1 MKTNYYLIIGISIT
15 ILVILFFILKEQNKK
30 PYSLE
35 IDAIKDKTDISGTF
49 YRVKVTNSGTNPLTG
64 LKVNLGKGDIQNMD
78 LLEPGQSFFFYPKP
92 ETNTSI
98 VKVTT
103 TEGIEKES
111 NYSIERNRITWKWK
125 IITKS

>member
-1 MKTNYYLIIGISIT
+1 MKTSYYLIIGISI
-15 ILVILFFILKEQNKK
+15 IIVVSLFFILKEQNKK

-35 IDAIKDKTDISGTF
+35 IDAIKDTTDISGTF

-64 LKVNLGKGDIQNMD
+64 LKVSLGKGDIQNMD

-111 NYSIERNRITWKWK
+111 NYRSPLKGIGLPGSGR
-125 IITKS
+125 

>member
-1 MKTNYYLIIGISIT
+1 MKTIYYLIIGFSIA
-15 ILVILFFILKEQNKK
+15 IIVVLFFILKEQYKK

-35 IDAIKDKTDISGTF
+35 IDAIKDKTDISGTM
-49 YRVKVTNSGTNPLTG
+49 YRVKVTNTGTNPLTG

-92 ETNTSI
+92 DTNTSI

-111 NYSIERNRITWKWK
+111 NYRSPLKGLGLPGSGR
-125 IITKS
+125 

>member
-1 MKTNYYLIIGISIT
+1 MKTNYYLIIGISII
-15 ILVILFFILKEQNKK
+15 ILVSLFFILKEQNKK

-35 IDAIKDKTDISGTF
+35 IDAIKDKTDLSGTF
-49 YRVKVTNSGTNPLTG
+49 YRVKVTNSETNPLTG

-111 NYSIERNRITWKWK
+111 NYRSPLKGIGLPGSGR
-125 IITKS
+125 

>member
-1 MKTNYYLIIGISIT
+1 LKTIYYLFIGFSIV
-15 ILVILFFILKEQNKK
+15 ILAVLFFILKELDKK

-49 YRVKVTNSGTNPLTG
+49 YRVKVTNTGTNPLTG

-92 ETNTSI
+92 DTNTSI

-111 NYSIERNRITWKWK
+111 SYRSPLKGLGLPGSGR
-125 IITKS
+125 

>member
-1 MKTNYYLIIGISIT
+1 MKTNYYLIIGISII
-15 ILVILFFILKEQNKK
+15 ILVSLFFILKEQNKK

-64 LKVNLGKGDIQNMD
+64 LKVNLGKDDIQNMD

-111 NYSIERNRITWKWK
+111 NYRSPLKGIGLPGSGR
-125 IITKS
+125 

>member
-1 MKTNYYLIIGISIT
+1 MKTNYYLIIGISII
-15 ILVILFFILKEQNKK
+15 ILVSLFFILKEQNKK

-111 NYSIERNRITWKWK
+111 NYRSPVKGIGLPGSGR
-125 IITKS
+125 

>member
-1 MKTNYYLIIGISIT
+1 MKTIYYLFIGFSIV
-15 ILVILFFILKEQNKK
+15 LLAVLFFILKELDKK

-49 YRVKVTNSGTNPLTG
+49 YRVKVTNTGTNPLTG

-92 ETNTSI
+92 DTNTSI

-111 NYSIERNRITWKWK
+111 SYRSPLKGLGLPGSGR
-125 IITKS
+125 

>member
-1 MKTNYYLIIGISIT
+1 MKTKYYLIIGISII

-103 TEGIEKES
+103 TEGIEKEG
-111 NYSIERNRITWKWK
+111 NYRSPLKEIGLPGSGR
-125 IITKS
+125 